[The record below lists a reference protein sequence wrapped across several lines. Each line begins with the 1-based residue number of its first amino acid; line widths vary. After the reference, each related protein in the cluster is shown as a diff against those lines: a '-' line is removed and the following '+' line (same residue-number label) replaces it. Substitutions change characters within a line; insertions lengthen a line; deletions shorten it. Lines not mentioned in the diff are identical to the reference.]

1 MTTIN
6 VKLILNRKKN
16 KLEKA
21 EKVEI
26 TENMTY
32 GSTFKAVWQVRSF
45 NYFAVNAMDEVEFD
59 KGYF

>member
-32 GSTFKAVWQVRSF
+32 GSTFKAV
-45 NYFAVNAMDEVEFD
+45 
-59 KGYF
+59 